1 MNTIR
6 MWLENWYVFIHIRM
20 KNYSEK
26 VTSSLE
32 VGKPKNHLLVL
43 DGVRAIACLA
53 VLSYHANFLA
63 RNYGIWNPLKSN
75 VWNPLKDS
83 NAALI
88 YFGESGVILFF
99 LLSGFLL
106 FLPFAKVL
114 LFDGKWPSVRRFYL
128 RRFFRIIP
136 GYFVALFLIILFFHP
151 EFFHAVHRSQ
161 LFEFLTFRMSNDLS
175 QQVNGPFWTLAI
187 EFQFYMLLPILA
199 WLFSMIVRRGALSW
213 RVVKLTG
220 CLLVML
226 AWGLFSR
233 YWGLL
238 TTGVPAQNSL
248 QSFFLILKPYVYG
261 DTGKYFEV
269 FAVGM
274 LIAMVYVYTQ
284 NVPNREIWLKR
295 FERWSAW
302 VLLVGLVILGFLSLL
317 HLYYINIDPYDY
329 HKYDPVFS
337 FMDPHTKLFSQI
349 WLQWGPIAYA
359 ISYGLGMYALLYG
372 SKRLKWLF
380 ELPVL
385 RWVGLISFSL
395 YMWHLPFIFLY
406 VNVILPQF
414 HGWGG
419 MVKYIGLL
427 AWIMFVIIPIT
438 LTLYRWIE
446 MPGMRLGEALIQRTA
461 KGKKNAPPADVP
473 SNTRP
478 EGATTDS
485 LVEVPS

>member
-1 MNTIR
+1 MRIIR
-6 MWLENWYVFIHIRM
+6 VLLENWHILTHKTM
-20 KNYSEK
+20 KNYNQK
-26 VTSSLE
+26 VTASLE
-32 VGKPKNHLLVL
+32 VNKPKNHLFVL
-43 DGVRAIACLA
+43 DGVRAVACLG

-75 VWNPLKDS
+75 LWNPLKDT

-114 LFDGKWPSVRRFYL
+114 LFDGKWPSVKRFYL
-128 RRFFRIIP
+128 RRTFRIIP

-161 LFEFLTFRMSNDLS
+161 LFELLTFRMSNDLS

-199 WLFSMIVRRGALSW
+199 WLFSMIVRRGTLSW
-213 RVVKLTG
+213 RVTKLTG
-220 CLLVML
+220 CLLVMF
-226 AWGLFSR
+226 AWGLLSR
-233 YWGLL
+233 YWGSSIID
-238 TTGVPAQNSL
+238 TPAQISL
-248 QSFFLILKPYVYG
+248 QQLFLILKPYVYG

-274 LIAMVYVYTQ
+274 WIAIIYVYTQ
-284 NVPNREIWLKR
+284 HAPNREVWLKR
-295 FERWSAW
+295 FQRWSVWMFLAG
-302 VLLVGLVILGFLSLL
+302 LLILVFLSLL

-337 FMDPHTKLFSQI
+337 FLDPYTRLFSQI
-349 WLQWGPIAYA
+349 WVQWRSVGYSIC
-359 ISYGLGMYALLYG
+359 YGLCMYALLYG
-372 SKRLKWLF
+372 SGYLKWSF
-380 ELPVL
+380 EWPVL
-385 RWVGLISFSL
+385 RWIGLISFSL

-414 HGWGG
+414 QGWGG
-419 MVKYIGLL
+419 MIKYIGLI
-427 AWIMFVIIPIT
+427 AWIVFLIIPVS

-446 MPGMRLGEALIQRTA
+446 MPGMRLGEALIQRSE
-461 KGKKNAPPADVP
+461 KLKKASPVDVP
-473 SNTRP
+473 GDTPP
-478 EGATTDS
+478 ESLATDS